1 MLSFVTVKTKC
12 LLLAVAMALV
22 SLAGRAEQTKIEV
35 AERIIALSPH
45 SVEMLFLLGAG
56 DKIVGTLDYADYP
69 EQAKAIPRIGG
80 HEGIQL
86 DRLLE
91 LEPDLV
97 IVWQTGN
104 QNRDIERI
112 EDFGIPLY
120 ISETK
125 RLADIPKEL
134 LELAELVGAT
144 SEGKALA
151 EAYNKRLRD
160 LRAHYSG
167 RSKVRFFYQ
176 LWSDPLR
183 TVASGSWIN
192 ELFDGCGGEN
202 VFSSTTSDYPQVSL
216 ESVIE
221 KQPQVIVVPSH
232 KGKKIPMDMWLDWPE
247 IPAVKNQQMIFFD
260 GDLLHRFSYRTLDG
274 MQQICERFDE
284 IRNSSV
290 QE

>member
-1 MLSFVTVKTKC
+1 
-12 LLLAVAMALV
+12 MALV

>member
-1 MLSFVTVKTKC
+1 MPSFISVKNMR
-12 LLLAVAMALV
+12 LLLAVTLALV
-22 SLAGRAEQTKIEV
+22 SLTGRAEQTAVEV
-35 AERIIALSPH
+35 AERIVALSPH

-104 QNRDIERI
+104 QNRDIARI

-134 LELAELVGAT
+134 HELAELVGAT
-144 SEGKALA
+144 NKGKELA
-151 EAYNKRLRD
+151 EAYNNRLGD

-192 ELFDGCGGEN
+192 EMFDGCGGEN

-221 KQPQVIVVPSH
+221 KQPQVIVVPTH
-232 KGKKIPMDMWLDWPE
+232 KGKEIPMDMWLDWPE

-274 MQQICERFDE
+274 MQQVCERFDE
-284 IRNSSV
+284 IRTTL
-290 QE
+290 E

>member
-1 MLSFVTVKTKC
+1 MPSFVTVKTKC

-104 QNRDIERI
+104 QNRDIARI

-134 LELAELVGAT
+134 LELAELVGAA

>member
-1 MLSFVTVKTKC
+1 MPSFVTVKTKC

-104 QNRDIERI
+104 QNRDIARI

-134 LELAELVGAT
+134 LELAELVGAA

-221 KQPQVIVVPSH
+221 KQPQAIVVPTH
-232 KGKKIPMDMWLDWPE
+232 KGKEIPMDMWLDWPE

>member
-1 MLSFVTVKTKC
+1 MPSFVTVKTKC

-91 LEPDLV
+91 LESDLV

>member
-1 MLSFVTVKTKC
+1 MPSFIARKTVH
-12 LLLAVAMALV
+12 LLLAVTIAVV
-22 SLAGRAEQTKIEV
+22 SFAGRADETKIEV

-80 HEGIQL
+80 HEGVQL

-104 QNRDIERI
+104 QNRDVARI
-112 EDFGIPLY
+112 QDFGIPLY
-120 ISETK
+120 VSETK
-125 RLADIPKEL
+125 RLDDIPKEL
-134 LELAELVGAT
+134 LELANLVGT
-144 SEGKALA
+144 SSKGEELA
-151 EAYNKRLRD
+151 KAYNSRLAD
-160 LRAHYSG
+160 LRARYSG
-167 RSKVRFFYQ
+167 RPKVRFFYQ

-192 ELFDGCGGEN
+192 EMFEGCGGQN
-202 VFSSTTSDYPQVSL
+202 VFSSTSSDYPQVSL
-216 ESVIE
+216 ESVIQ
-221 KQPQVIVVPSH
+221 KQPQVIVVPTH
-232 KGKKIPMDMWLDWPE
+232 KGQEIPMDIWLDWPE
-247 IPAVKNQQMIFFD
+247 IPAVRNQRMIFFD

-274 MQQICERFDE
+274 MQQVCERFDE
-284 IRNSSV
+284 IRMTL
-290 QE
+290 